1 MKLVFA
7 NLLTEGGPLFMYPI
21 LLMLLACV
29 ILAVIALVNSK
40 RREKFTH
47 LIKHLG
53 LLAMAWGFLGF
64 FISLIGV
71 FDAIESLD
79 GKTSHA
85 ILAGGLK
92 MGLLSPSFGVFTFL
106 MARIGLLLIG
116 VFKK

>member
-7 NLLTEGGPLFMYPI
+7 NLLTEGGPLFMFPI
-21 LLMLLACV
+21 LLMLLACI
-29 ILAVIALVNSK
+29 ILAIMALVKSN

-64 FISLIGV
+64 FFSLIGV

-79 GKTSHA
+79 GKTSHS
-85 ILAGGLK
+85 ILAGGHK
-92 MGLLSPSFGVFTFL
+92 MGLLSPSFGIFTFL
-106 MARIGLLLIG
+106 IARIGLLLMNI
-116 VFKK
+116 FKN